1 MREKIIEL
9 LINFRMAGGPHSIED
24 RYAEIADYL
33 INNGVTILPEG
44 AIILT
49 RAEIE
54 AMNTYSDKLRCE
66 HITAAFDA
74 VEELMQMAI
83 KTECGKEAKCD
94 DSHTHNY
101 AKHLCQD
108 LVEDMKKIE
117 RKLKD

>member
-33 INNGVTILPEG
+33 IDRGVTILPEG
-44 AIILT
+44 SIILT
-49 RAEIE
+49 KAEIK

-66 HITAAFDA
+66 HIHAAFDA

-83 KTECGKEAKCD
+83 KTECSKAKGD
-94 DSHTHNY
+94 DSHTHIY

-108 LVEDMKKIE
+108 LVDDMRRIE

>member
-1 MREKIIEL
+1 MEKKHFDMVL
-9 LINFRMAGGPHSIED
+9 
-24 RYAEIADYL
+24 
-33 INNGVTILPEG
+33 LPEG
-44 AIILT
+44 AVVVT
-49 RAEIE
+49 KAEIE
-54 AMNTYSDKLRCE
+54 AMNTYSEKLKHE
-66 HITAAFDA
+66 HIKSAFDA

-83 KTECGKEAKCD
+83 KTECSKEAKCD